1 MFFKYSQAIEWYHKA
16 VFPSKIP
23 IFFSGLIII
32 HGIVQYSMLAIF
44 VTHLTYY
51 WELAPAKAAQIVNI
65 HEGLSSLL
73 VIVVA
78 QLSDSYFGRFNLI
91 IFTHAAFILGLG
103 MIWYETHRERIKALF
118 GALALLTVGKA
129 GRDVT
134 LKAFLAD

>member
-1 MFFKYSQAIEWYHKA
+1 
-16 VFPSKIP
+16 
-23 IFFSGLIII
+23 
-32 HGIVQYSMLAIF
+32 MLAIF
-44 VTHLTYY
+44 VTHLTFY
-51 WELAPAKAAQIVNI
+51 WELALPKAAQIVNK

-78 QLSDSYFGRFNLI
+78 QLSDSYFGRFDLI
-91 IFTHAAFILGLG
+91 IFTHTAFILGLG